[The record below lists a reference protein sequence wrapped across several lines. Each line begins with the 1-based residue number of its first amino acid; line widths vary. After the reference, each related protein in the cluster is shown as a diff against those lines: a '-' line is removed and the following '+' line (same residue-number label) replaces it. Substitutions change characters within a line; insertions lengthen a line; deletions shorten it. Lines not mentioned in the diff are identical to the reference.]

1 MDVGPIVQQGL
12 NGLAVIFYCRQHQ
25 SCRACFFIVC
35 TGIRAKPLKRD
46 SEEEKHSEQKNN
58 AEYSHA
64 TNSVETKG
72 ALAGFMP
79 VQPKRNGNDRRR
91 HFPRPP
97 LASPARPSP
106 SCGHGHFPSRIM
118 RRISR
123 RFPFLRAR
131 AFPRL
136 IHAPQSGDKR
146 PALQPLRS
154 PCITLSIRKG
164 NSRSP
169 SSCLWIAI
177 GNSDG
182 NTRLGVKPIHT
193 PAGNPRLGDSSA
205 VGACRPAA
213 VSARRHVAI
222 FSCSSGVYFMRIP
235 RPLFFYVHLGLFLLF
250 LDMCFLNL

>member
-1 MDVGPIVQQGL
+1 MNVSSIVQQGLNGLAVATVCRPHQGCPASVVPRMDVGLVVQQGLNGLAVATECRIHQGCHALVVSRMDVGPIVQQGL

-106 SCGHGHFPSRIM
+106 SCGHGHFHALYT
-118 RRISR
+118 RR
-123 RFPFLRAR
+123 RAVT
-131 AFPRL
+131 
-136 IHAPQSGDKR
+136 S
-146 PALQPLRS
+146 ALPCS
-154 PCITLSIRKG
+154 PY
-164 NSRSP
+164 
-169 SSCLWIAI
+169 A
-177 GNSDG
+177 
-182 NTRLGVKPIHT
+182 H
-193 PAGNPRLGDSSA
+193 
-205 VGACRPAA
+205 
-213 VSARRHVAI
+213 HVL
-222 FSCSSGVYFMRIP
+222 P
-235 RPLFFYVHLGLFLLF
+235 
-250 LDMCFLNL
+250 